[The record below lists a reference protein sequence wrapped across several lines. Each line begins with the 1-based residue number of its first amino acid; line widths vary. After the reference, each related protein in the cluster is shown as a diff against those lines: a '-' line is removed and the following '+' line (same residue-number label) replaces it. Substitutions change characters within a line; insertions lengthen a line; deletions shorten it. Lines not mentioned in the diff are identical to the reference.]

1 MKKALLFL
9 LLSVVLL
16 SCSGSYKG
24 ASFSE
29 QVSRTVFA
37 VNDSIKAGRIE
48 MAESYSEET
57 IRLITPPKDRIF
69 VGEITKNKQEG
80 LQSVIIVPEW
90 FKGKEV
96 IVVGTKEYN
105 DLIKSAD
112 IRKQFEKELDA
123 LQKAKADV
131 DEELRK
137 ERERVVKLETD
148 LTSAKVTIGEQ
159 SSAIWKRN
167 CIILVM
173 GLLIAAYFYIK
184 ARGLIP
190 LPF

>member
-9 LLSVVLL
+9 LLSLIPL
-16 SCSGSYKG
+16 SCSSPNKG

-29 QVSRTVFA
+29 QVSRTVYA

-48 MAESYSEET
+48 MAESYSDET
-57 IRLITPPKDRIF
+57 IRLITPPKDKIF
-69 VGEITKNKQEG
+69 IGEITKNKQETIER
-80 LQSVIIVPEW
+80 VIIVPEW
-90 FKGKEV
+90 FKGREV
-96 IVVGTKEYN
+96 IVVGSKEYN

-123 LQKAKADV
+123 LQKAKEQV

-137 ERERVVKLETD
+137 EKERVIQLEGELTEAKL
-148 LTSAKVTIGEQ
+148 TIEEQ
-159 SSAIWKRN
+159 SGAIWKRN
-167 CIILVM
+167 CLIIGMTV
-173 GLLIAAYFYIK
+173 LIAGYLYIK
-184 ARGLIP
+184 IRGVLP